1 MDTNFEDFEDI
12 EQFNVV
18 AFARQ
23 ILKMDSQLQQNKLEL
38 KRLAEFEKKYKD
50 LMDSSLKHSQVMA
63 GNMVKMLLVPG
74 VSEAFRKNAE
84 VGNFSGAETTAE
96 DQLLSSKKTLIN
108 TGRDDESALSA
119 NEQEMYEEVRF
130 DLEVKNNPDLLL

>member
-74 VSEAFRKNAE
+74 VSEAFRKNAKVE
-84 VGNFSGAETTAE
+84 NFSGAETTAE
-96 DQLLSSKKTLIN
+96 DQLLSSKKTPIN
-108 TGRDDESALSA
+108 TGRDDEPALSA